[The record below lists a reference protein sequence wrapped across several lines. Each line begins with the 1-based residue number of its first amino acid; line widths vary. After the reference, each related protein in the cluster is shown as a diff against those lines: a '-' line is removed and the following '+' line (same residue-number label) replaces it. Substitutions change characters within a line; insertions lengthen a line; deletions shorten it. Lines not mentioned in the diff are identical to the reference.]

1 MPEKGT
7 LLTHRTLEALKKTLD
22 ELPIGIV
29 VTDNTGSVLYVNDC
43 LTENIGSASIS
54 HITDLLADFPNTI
67 YTDTTLHFPLS
78 FTSKI
83 KPEKRNGI
91 HFHCRVKRNNAGN
104 YLFSVTDVDVHLDQL
119 HAINAQKDAAENLLR
134 SAVIGEGT
142 LEEALAE
149 ICRIAA
155 VSLNVTRV
163 NIWEFG
169 NEQAA
174 ITSLINFDARVTELL
189 SNVTLYRYQI
199 PNYFRLIETEEI
211 IPTRDALN
219 DSNTAE
225 LKDGYLAVNGI
236 QSLIDV
242 PIRISGRM
250 FGLVCFEDTNEKR
263 EWDSGEQKFGL
274 FISQVIALTIETS
287 RRKKTQKELELILD
301 EKRILLNEIHR
312 RVRNNFTLI
321 QDLIRTESTR
331 ATDEYHRDLFTELR
345 NRVNSLD
352 MLQRQLY
359 QSEKVDRVN
368 FRDLI
373 LDLIAGYRST
383 FSGNETEFVTTLDQ
397 CELNVAKASIAGLLL
412 NEIIMHLVR
421 VCRDGKKKESI
432 AIRLTKIN
440 SRVQLSVV
448 TSIIFDELDEREKMQ
463 TSFEMA
469 EKLGSKLDVD
479 RNLGTNYRI
488 SFEY

>member
-1 MPEKGT
+1 MN
-7 LLTHRTLEALKKTLD
+7 A
-22 ELPIGIV
+22 
-29 VTDNTGSVLYVNDC
+29 S
-43 LTENIGSASIS
+43 LTENIGTAPIS
-54 HITDLLADFPNTI
+54 NIADLLSDFPQII
-67 YTDTTLHFPLS
+67 YSDPTLNFPFS
-78 FTSKI
+78 FTSEI
-83 KPEKRNGI
+83 KSANRNGI
-91 HFHCRVKRNNAGN
+91 YVQCRVKKNSSGN
-104 YLFSVTDVDVHLDQL
+104 YLFSVSDVHMHIDQL
-119 HAINAQKDAAENLLR
+119 NAIKTQKDAAENLLR

-155 VSLNVTRV
+155 VSLKVTRV

-174 ITSLINFDARVTELL
+174 ITSLINFDARVPALL
-189 SNVTLYRYQI
+189 NNVTLYRYQI

-219 DSNTAE
+219 NSNTAE
-225 LKDGYLAVNGI
+225 LKDGYLVVNGI

-242 PIRISGRM
+242 PIRISGKM

-263 EWDSGEQKFGL
+263 EWNSGEQKFGL

-331 ATDEYHRDLFTELR
+331 AKDDYHRDLFTELR

-368 FRDLI
+368 FRDLV
-373 LDLIAGYRST
+373 LDLVAGYRST

-412 NEIIMHLVR
+412 NEIIMLLVR
-421 VCRDGKKKESI
+421 ARREAHKKETVT
-432 AIRLTKIN
+432 IRLKKLNT
-440 SRVQLSVV
+440 RVQLSVL
-448 TSIIFDELDEREKMQ
+448 TSIRCDELLEQDKMQ

-469 EKLGSKLDVD
+469 EKLGSKLKIE
-479 RNLGTNYRI
+479 RNKETTYQI
-488 SFEY
+488 SFES